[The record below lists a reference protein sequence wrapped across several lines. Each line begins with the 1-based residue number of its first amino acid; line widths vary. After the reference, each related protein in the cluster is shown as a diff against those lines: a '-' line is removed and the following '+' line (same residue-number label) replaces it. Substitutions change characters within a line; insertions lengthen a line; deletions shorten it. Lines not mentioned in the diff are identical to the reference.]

1 MQLLM
6 NDIGMLITC
15 DKRDLISFELKTVHV
30 DISFDVISN
39 NEDNMLRSAK
49 NIVRKIC
56 RSHT

>member
-15 DKRDLISFELKTVHV
+15 DKRDLISFELKTIHI
-30 DISFDVISN
+30 DISFDVIFN

-49 NIVRKIC
+49 NTVRKIC